1 MKIVDF
7 EAKHVEEALVLS
19 AQSYNEEREQVAALP
34 VIDTMP
40 DLTYFANNGLGV
52 AAFENGKMTG
62 FLSCY
67 EPFDNAFGT
76 SSKGMFSPIHAHA
89 AIMGNRSNIM
99 KRLYQAAAH
108 KWVGKKAAYH
118 TIALYAHDAE
128 SKSAMFEYGFGLR
141 CIDAIRSMDTFEC
154 ESINDGIAFEELPKG
169 NEKDVRELRKLLA
182 HHVGRSPCFMYKN
195 NEKMENWIKEKEED
209 ESRLFVAKDGQRI
222 VSFIEVADEG
232 ENFVTDVSSMLNI
245 CGAFCMPE
253 YRGKS
258 IVQNLINYTIK
269 ILKSEGYKILGVDY
283 EGFNPTA
290 NSFWKKYFTV
300 YTNSVVRTI
309 DDCALHD

>member
-1 MKIVDF
+1 MKIIDF
-7 EAKHVEEALVLS
+7 EAKHVEEALVLT

-52 AAFENGKMTG
+52 AAFENGKMIG

-67 EPFDNAFGT
+67 EPIDNAFGT

-89 AIMGNRSNIM
+89 AIKENRSYIM
-99 KRLYQAAAH
+99 KRLYQAAAY

-118 TIALYAHDAE
+118 TIAVYAHDAE
-128 SKSAMFEYGFGLR
+128 SKSALFEYGFGLR

-154 ESINDGIAFEELPKG
+154 ESINDGITFEELPKG
-169 NEKDVRELRKLLA
+169 NDKDVRELRRLLSK
-182 HHVGRSPCFMYKN
+182 HVGESPCFMYKTP
-195 NEKMENWIKEKEED
+195 EATQKWILKKEED
-209 ESRLFVAKDGQRI
+209 DSRLFVAKDGQRV
-222 VSFIEVADEG
+222 VSFIEIADEG

-245 CGAFCMPE
+245 QGAFCMPE

-258 IVQNLINYTIK
+258 IAQNLINYTIE

-283 EGFNPTA
+283 ESFNPTA
-290 NSFWKKYFTV
+290 NGFWKKYFTV

-309 DDCALHD
+309 DDSALHD